1 MSASR
6 FNFQLL
12 ATDGA
17 ARRGQI
23 TTPHGAAQTPLF
35 MPVATQATVKG
46 LTFDEVRA
54 LGAEQVLSN
63 AYHLY
68 LRPGVARVRAAG
80 GIHRFMGWHG
90 PVLTDSG
97 GYQAFSMGAL
107 RRVTDDGIAFQSH
120 IDGSRHFFTPQ
131 SAIAHQQGIGAD
143 IIMCFDQCVFS
154 AGDPDAVRAAMER
167 THRWAQIC
175 YETHAAVPNVAVP
188 NVAVPNVAVPN
199 VAVPN
204 VAAPDNAAPD
214 NAAPNVAVPNNAVP
228 NVAVPNVAAPDN
240 AVPNVVVPD
249 NAARQ
254 ALFGI
259 VQGGIIP
266 ELRAES
272 ARFITAIPFDGYAI
286 GGLAV
291 GETKAEMHAVT
302 AQVCAAL
309 PAAKPRYLMGVGA
322 PEDLVNSVALGVDMF
337 DCVLPTRVARN
348 GALFTPAGRINI
360 ANRRYADQDAPLDA
374 DCDCYACQNY
384 TAAYLRHLFKARE
397 MLGPRLASIHNLRFI
412 QRLMSEMRDAI
423 AQSRFAQFRADFL
436 TRYQPTDET
445 RRQTQKQRWVQERGA
460 G

>member
-1 MSASR
+1 MSASQ

-35 MPVATQATVKG
+35 MPVATQAAVKG

-68 LRPGVARVRAAG
+68 LRPGVARIRAAG
-80 GIHRFMGWHG
+80 GIHRFMGWNG

-131 SAIAHQQGIGAD
+131 SAIAHQHGIGAD

-175 YETHAAVPNVAVP
+175 YETHAAAPNNAAPKVAVP
-188 NVAVPNVAVPN
+188 NVAVPGNAAPKVAVPG
-199 VAVPN
+199 
-204 VAAPDNAAPD
+204 NALPG
-214 NAAPNVAVPNNAVP
+214 NAVP
-228 NVAVPNVAAPDN
+228 NVAMPGNAAPNV
-240 AVPNVVVPD
+240 
-249 NAARQ
+249 AARQ

-272 ARFITAIPFDGYAI
+272 TAFITAIPFDGYAI

-360 ANRRYADQDAPLDA
+360 ANRRYAAQDAPLDA

-412 QRLMSEMRDAI
+412 QRLMSEMRAAI
-423 AQSRFAQFRADFL
+423 AQARFAQFRADFL
-436 TRYQPTDET
+436 TRYRPTDET

>member
-54 LGAEQVLSN
+54 LGAEMVLSN

-68 LRPGVARVRAAG
+68 LRPGVARVRDAG
-80 GIHRFMGWHG
+80 GLHRFMGWRG
-90 PVLTDSG
+90 PILTDSG

-107 RRVTDDGIAFQSH
+107 RRATDDGIAFQSH

-175 YETHAAVPNVAVP
+175 HETHAA
-188 NVAVPNVAVPN
+188 
-199 VAVPN
+199 
-204 VAAPDNAAPD
+204 AASDASSSAT
-214 NAAPNVAVPNNAVP
+214 
-228 NVAVPNVAAPDN
+228 
-240 AVPNVVVPD
+240 
-249 NAARQ
+249 RQ

-259 VQGGIIP
+259 VQGGVIP

-272 ARFITAIPFDGYAI
+272 TRFITAIPFDGYAI

-302 AQVCAAL
+302 AQVCAGL
-309 PAAKPRYLMGVGA
+309 PADKPRYLMGVGA
-322 PEDLVNSVALGVDMF
+322 PEDLVNSVARGVDMF

-348 GALFTPAGRINI
+348 GALFTPAGRVNI

-374 DCDCYACQNY
+374 ECDCYACRNY

-412 QRLMSEMRDAI
+412 QRLMAGMRDAV
-423 AQSRFAQFRADFL
+423 ARRRFAQFRADFL
-436 TRYQPTDET
+436 AHYQPTDET
-445 RRQTQKQRWVQERGA
+445 RRQTQKRRWVQERGA